1 MKYEVGDV
9 LINAPGIFRHI
20 IININ
25 NVTGRITLFSCG
37 NRGYRYVGS
46 NPDQSEDGVPYTHNC
61 DESDL
66 DWLLTKYLDSW
77 TKI

>member
-9 LINAPGIFRHI
+9 LINSPGTFRHI
-20 IININ
+20 IINVN

-37 NRGYRYVGS
+37 NTGYRFITNSLQQDNGI
-46 NPDQSEDGVPYTHNC
+46 PYTHTC

-66 DWLLTKYLDSW
+66 DWLISKYLDSW